1 MQAMGTLGQNSTE
14 IQGIFD
20 AKCVSCHNATKNGN
34 DAQET
39 YSVTMTDRTTGKK
52 TTYQLS
58 RLDLSSTP
66 ITVTYDR
73 KTATY
78 PASYVSIFY
87 PAALGMEMGQGTTV
101 MGSVPPEWGIPSD
114 ARHSLLIEKLNITS
128 AIDSNKNAWAL
139 GEPFSDAN
147 MTKDGYVPVKGGTR
161 TMHPENVGGSLTREE
176 RRALIRAFDMGGQ
189 YYSRQNT
196 GFQPATV
203 DPVAGASPA
212 TAPATNTMYP
222 MQ

>member
-1 MQAMGTLGQNSTE
+1 MGSLGANSTE
-14 IQGIFD
+14 IQSILD
-20 AKCVSCHNATKNGN
+20 AKCVSCHNGTKNGN

-52 TTYQLS
+52 TTYKLA

-73 KTATY
+73 RTATY

-114 ARHSLLIEKLNITS
+114 ARHSLLVEKLNITS
-128 AIDSNKNAWAL
+128 AIDASKTAWAL
-139 GEPFSDAN
+139 GEPFSDSKT
-147 MTKDGYVPVKGGTR
+147 MKDGYVAVKGDTR
-161 TMHPENVGGSLTREE
+161 TMHPENVGGSLTRDE

-189 YYSRQNT
+189 FYSRQNT
-196 GFQPATV
+196 GFQAYTDTV
-203 DPVAGASPA
+203 TSAGA
-212 TAPATNTMYP
+212 TN
-222 MQ
+222 Q